1 MRILSGKLKG
11 SKILTNNAK
20 IKGSES
26 FVTRPTSDRVKETLF
41 NIIQHGFNIDFTKV
55 SFLDSFSGS
64 GAVGFEAISRGSST
78 VFFLDK
84 DSAACECIS
93 KNMASFNLYENDQ
106 SNCFNIL
113 NRDFFDKSLSFNN
126 KFDVVF
132 LDPPYQLVKANEVF
146 MRLKELKVTKVD
158 TLIIYESNSELVGVN
173 GLKICK
179 SRKIG
184 KTYLNFLSVLN

>member
-1 MRILSGKLKG
+1 MASTLILRRFPSL
-11 SKILTNNAK
+11 
-20 IKGSES
+20 
-26 FVTRPTSDRVKETLF
+26 TLF
-41 NIIQHGFNIDFTKV
+41 
-55 SFLDSFSGS
+55 LDQ
-64 GAVGFEAISRGSST
+64 ALLDLRLYQEAHRQF
-78 VFFLDK
+78 FFLDK